1 VNVYKRSL
9 AIPAIAIAV
18 GLVAAS
24 PARADDDSNESL
36 RALTAQWWQWALS
49 IPAASNPLA
58 DTTGAYCMVG
68 QRGPVWF
75 LAASI
80 TGLPVVRTCT
90 IPESVALFFPVFNA
104 FNFNSPDC
112 GGQGPA
118 DLSVAEQRAI
128 VAPQVDAASGLS
140 VLLNNRPIRNLQRV
154 RSEVF
159 PSVVPPADL
168 FSVTFDL
175 TCLVPGQVYSP
186 SVDDGYYV
194 KLRALPV
201 GQHHLSIRGTNGA
214 FSVDAFYTLNVVK
227 TVLRDQR

>member
-1 VNVYKRSL
+1 MKACKHVLGIL
-9 AIPAIAIAV
+9 AVAI

-24 PARADDDSNESL
+24 PARAADDAHESL
-36 RALTAQWWQWALS
+36 RELTAQWWQWAMS
-49 IPAASNPLA
+49 IPAAVNLLA

-75 LAASI
+75 LAGSI
-80 TGLPVVRTCT
+80 TGQPVVRTCT
-90 IPESVALFFPVFNA
+90 IPEGVALFFPVFNVVT
-104 FNFNSPDC
+104 FNSPGC
-112 GGQGPA
+112 GQGPA
-118 DLSVAEQRAI
+118 DLSVAEARAGL
-128 VAPQVDAASGLS
+128 APLIDAATSLS
-140 VLLNNRPIRNLQRV
+140 VLLDNRPIGMRRV

-159 PSVVPPADL
+159 PTVLPPADL
-168 FSVTFDL
+168 FSVTFGIN
-175 TCLVPGQVYSP
+175 CLVPGQVYSP

-227 TVLRDQR
+227 TVLRDRN